1 MVVAVG
7 IIARFGPQGVGPT
20 AADQNAHAGVPHIAG
35 QGRGGALGK
44 GQHFLL
50 GQCGLDVVIQVD
62 ALAVVRVVQSVGIRL
77 LQCVRPI
84 PGGQRHQR
92 GTGYAL
98 TKQKLPHA
106 ASSRQGAAI
115 GKVQIIGPGNVHID
129 NVLGHVAYLRLG
141 PHIIKY
147 AGGNPAQQVQRVEH
161 RQRGV
166 AVILCTLAATA
177 VLAVV
182 LQKAVNTVG
191 SLLYVNGQC
200 LRRGALG
207 GGQQHV
213 LGTPG
218 GPVAHW
224 LLTVAHPP
232 EMRGAVGG
240 QHPAI
245 HFAFQTD
252 GKSGSVTI
260 QCSA

>member
-1 MVVAVG
+1 M
-7 IIARFGPQGVGPT
+7 
-20 AADQNAHAGVPHIAG
+20 
-35 QGRGGALGK
+35 GK

-129 NVLGHVAYLRLG
+129 NVLGH
-141 PHIIKY
+141 
-147 AGGNPAQQVQRVEH
+147 
-161 RQRGV
+161 
-166 AVILCTLAATA
+166 
-177 VLAVV
+177 
-182 LQKAVNTVG
+182 
-191 SLLYVNGQC
+191 
-200 LRRGALG
+200 
-207 GGQQHV
+207 
-213 LGTPG
+213 
-218 GPVAHW
+218 
-224 LLTVAHPP
+224 PP

-240 QHPAI
+240 QHPAL